1 MADLVT
7 ITAYKGFR
15 GITNTTD
22 DTRLNVIVPSVSN
35 LVKTYC
41 GRSFID
47 YYSSDKVQEFSIKW
61 PQNVVFLSEIPLVSI
76 TSVEEYKN
84 QSEQADYQTLT
95 STQYEYDTNLDA
107 VYRIEGGARKD
118 FPMGINSVKVT
129 YKGGYSSLPE
139 DLKLAVIDLITYYL
153 KEEHKPEKNHSSFT
167 IRNNNAEPDFPDHIK
182 RVLDLYRDG

>member
-7 ITAYKGFR
+7 INAYKAFR
-15 GITNTTD
+15 GITGTTD

-35 LVKTYC
+35 LVKNYC

-47 YYSSDKVQEFSIKW
+47 YYASDKVQTFSIKW

-76 TSVEEYKN
+76 TSVKEFE
-84 QSEQADYQTLT
+84 SETEGAAYITLT
-95 STQYEYDTNLDA
+95 ADQYRYDTNLDA
-107 VYRIEGGARKD
+107 VYRIDAGYRKD
-118 FPMGINSVKVT
+118 FPQGINSVEVT

-167 IRNNNAEPDFPDHIK
+167 IRNVNAEPDFPDHIK

>member
-7 ITAYKGFR
+7 INAYKAFR
-15 GITNTTD
+15 GITGTTD

-35 LVKTYC
+35 LVKNYC
-41 GRSFID
+41 GRNFID
-47 YYSSDKVQEFSIKW
+47 NYSVDKVQYFSIKW

-76 TSVEEYKN
+76 TSVEEFE
-84 QSEQADYQTLT
+84 SEAEGSAYQTLT
-95 STQYEYDTNLDA
+95 ADDYRYDTNLDA
-107 VYRIEGGARKD
+107 VYRIASGTRKD
-118 FPMGINSVKVT
+118 FPQGINSVKVT
-129 YKGGYSSLPE
+129 YKGGYSALPE

-167 IRNNNAEPDFPDHIK
+167 IRNNTSEPDFPDHIK